1 MNWIE
6 LAFRIVFFF
15 FFFFFFF
22 LVSCLGMNECMN
34 GPAGQ
39 GVLRYSFVYQGF
51 FSIVCM

>member
-6 LAFRIVFFF
+6 LAFRIV
-15 FFFFFFF
+15 FFFFFF

-39 GVLRYSFVYQGF
+39 GVLRYSSSTKVS

>member
-6 LAFRIVFFF
+6 LAFRIV
-15 FFFFFFF
+15 FFFFF